1 MKKRGFTLI
10 ELLAVIVILAL
21 IALIATPII
30 LSMVNNARKS
40 AAKASAYGYIEAIDS
55 HNGFA
60 DAEIEGYTKY
70 EDNTYDV
77 SDLAVKLKGQPP
89 SSGEVTIVNGKVKE
103 AEICIGGY
111 EISYETGKEA
121 SIGSKCD
128 YPPKEYVG
136 TAAEFMSKYSSY
148 NGNTNEIVIDGK
160 STGLAFDR
168 TNDNNLRF
176 IGANPNNY
184 IKFNK
189 ETWRIIGVMKGDS
202 TYNTKYSSGS
212 AVYRYKIVRAE
223 SLGQYSLDTS
233 PTSING
239 GYGSNQWGT
248 GSCKYSDATN
258 CPNGT
263 YPGAK
268 IMQELNGD
276 YLNTSLTSNP
286 KWYDGQ
292 NNSKNTPFDRT
303 KVIKTKYQS
312 YISNATWNTGAN
324 IRYMYNEAGGL
335 ASKLYSDERSTASWD
350 NPEWDYH
357 MFTTWSI
364 SENKNVLYS
373 GDISQRNTTWTGK
386 VGLLYV
392 SDYGYA
398 TAGGSTTSR
407 ATCLGKNINNWS
419 TTTNYDQ
426 CYKNNW
432 IQNEDIESIWTM
444 VAHNEYSSS
453 NFRINYEGSIWPT
466 TVTYAYDIFPV
477 VFLNSDVA
485 LYGSG
490 TKDDPYTLTR

>member
-30 LSMVNNARKS
+30 LSMINNARKS

-77 SDLAVKLKGQPP
+77 SELSVQLKGQPP
-89 SSGEVTIVNGKVKE
+89 SSGEVTIENGKVKE

-111 EISYETGKEA
+111 NISYETGKEA

-128 YPPKEYVG
+128 DSPKEYVG

-202 TYNTKYSSGS
+202 TYNTTYKTGS
-212 AVYRYKIVRAE
+212 AVYRYKIVRNE
-223 SLGQYSLDTS
+223 SLGKYSFDTS

-248 GSCKYSDATN
+248 CGCKYEDSTN
-258 CPNGT
+258 CPNGV
-263 YPGAK
+263 YPGAD

-276 YLNTSLTSNP
+276 YLNNSLTSNP

-292 NNSKNTPFDRT
+292 NNSKNTDFDRT

-324 IRYMYNEAGGL
+324 IRYMYNASGGL
-335 ASKLYSDERSTASWD
+335 ASKLYSDERSNASWD
-350 NPEWDYH
+350 NPEWDKH
-357 MFTTWSI
+357 MFTLWSA
-364 SENKNVLYS
+364 SANKNVLYP

-386 VGLLYV
+386 VGLIYI

-407 ATCLGKNINNWS
+407 ATCLEKNVNNWS
-419 TTTNYDQ
+419 STTNYDV

-432 IQNEDIESIWTM
+432 LFKDEDEIYWTM
-444 VAHNEYSSS
+444 TAHNEYSST
-453 NFRINYEGSIWPT
+453 NFRVCGAAIWPDADSLIEEI
-466 TVTYAYDIFPV
+466 YPV
-477 VFLNSDVA
+477 VYLNSDVA

-490 TKDDPYTLTR
+490 TINDPYTISK